1 MTTNDHTTPVE
12 KLANDLDLLALPIL
26 TGTLK
31 DPKPPTLDAQVGD
44 FILNIRPYRT
54 GDGTTTM
61 TGRIASIDWRGA
73 AYTAR
78 NQYLGRINGHHGWET
93 RIIEPATVL
102 PTEPGSLII
111 IHTYAGQKIDKPATA
126 TGLPGRFIS
135 LNREMYF
142 LASGIEDWSHAKVV
156 TA

>member
-1 MTTNDHTTPVE
+1 MTNNNTPVE

-44 FILNIRPYRT
+44 FILNIRPYRS
-54 GDGTTTM
+54 GDGHTTM

-73 AYTAR
+73 AYNAR

-102 PTEPGSLII
+102 PTQPGSLII
-111 IHTYAGQKIDKPATA
+111 IHTYAGQKIDRPA
-126 TGLPGRFIS
+126 
-135 LNREMYF
+135 MYDPETRSF
-142 LASGIEDWSHAKVV
+142 WALDELTEYASALIEDWSHAKVV

>member
-1 MTTNDHTTPVE
+1 MTNNNTPVE
-12 KLANDLDLLALPIL
+12 KLADDLDLLALPIL

-44 FILNIRPYRT
+44 FILNIRPHRS
-54 GDGTTTM
+54 GDGHTTM

-102 PTEPGSLII
+102 PTQPGSLII
-111 IHTYAGQKIDKPATA
+111 IHTYAGQKIDKPVLT
-126 TGLPGRFIS
+126 TGPSGVFRS
-135 LNREMYF
+135 LDLRSCYF
-142 LASGIEDWSHAKVV
+142 ARHIEDWSHAKVV